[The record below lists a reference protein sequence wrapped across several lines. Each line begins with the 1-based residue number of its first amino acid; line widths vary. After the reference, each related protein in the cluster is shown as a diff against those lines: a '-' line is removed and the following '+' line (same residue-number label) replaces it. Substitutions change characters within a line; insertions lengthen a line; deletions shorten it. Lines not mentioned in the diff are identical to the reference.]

1 MVFIAFKGYL
11 LATWVQSFLLFKMG
25 DYPTDLSL
33 LSETIKLIFK
43 MLHNCMVLT
52 WIQKVVKISIWSL
65 IQFCQ
70 NKYRFAFQE
79 ATQRQQKSVF
89 KMDVMSY

>member
-1 MVFIAFKGYL
+1 MMVFIAFKGYL
-11 LATWVQSFLLFKMG
+11 LATCFQSFLLFKMG

-52 WIQKVVKISIWSL
+52 CIWE
-65 IQFCQ
+65 IE
-70 NKYRFAFQE
+70 FQP
-79 ATQRQQKSVF
+79 
-89 KMDVMSY
+89 

>member
-11 LATWVQSFLLFKMG
+11 LATCFQSFLLFKMG

-33 LSETIKLIFK
+33 FQKPLNWFLKCYIIV
-43 MLHNCMVLT
+43 MVLT
-52 WIQKVVKISIWSL
+52 WIQKVVKNSIWSL

-70 NKYRFAFQE
+70 TKYRFAFQE